1 MIYDALIVGSGPAG
15 ATTALL
21 LAEAG
26 WSVAIVEKQEFPRRK
41 VCGEFISATSLPLL
55 QKLGLADLYLQQ
67 GGAPVRRVGIFAAD
81 AMITSAMP
89 AAQHELTQWGRAF
102 GREHLDT
109 ELLSR
114 AVKAGATLWQP
125 FAVKTLQRQNSVSA
139 VTVVAD
145 EQCQIISARTVIMA
159 HGSWE
164 RGVES
169 AMEPAHQPGDL
180 LAFKAHFKNSSLA
193 PDLMPLLAFPGGYGG
208 MAHSDSGRVTLSC
221 CVQRKTLQAI
231 RKKYSGIA
239 AGEAVLQHIMAY
251 CVGVRQAL
259 QTAKREGKWLSAGP
273 IRPGIRQRYA
283 DGVFYVGNI
292 AGEAHP
298 IVAEG
303 ISMAMQSGWLL
314 AENLLAHR
322 DDMAMAGRLYAK
334 QWRAHFAPRIQA
346 AALFSIIAMRPW
358 LVKSI
363 LPVLKTFPKLLT
375 FGARLS
381 GKVKQ
386 VVPALALVDKTI

>member
-1 MIYDALIVGSGPAG
+1 
-15 ATTALL
+15 
-21 LAEAG
+21 
-26 WSVAIVEKQEFPRRK
+26 
-41 VCGEFISATSLPLL
+41 
-55 QKLGLADLYLQQ
+55 
-67 GGAPVRRVGIFAAD
+67 
-81 AMITSAMP
+81 
-89 AAQHELTQWGRAF
+89 
-102 GREHLDT
+102 
-109 ELLSR
+109 
-114 AVKAGATLWQP
+114 
-125 FAVKTLQRQNSVSA
+125 
-139 VTVVAD
+139 
-145 EQCQIISARTVIMA
+145 
-159 HGSWE
+159 
-164 RGVES
+164 
-169 AMEPAHQPGDL
+169 
-180 LAFKAHFKNSSLA
+180 
-193 PDLMPLLAFPGGYGG
+193 
-208 MAHSDSGRVTLSC
+208 
-221 CVQRKTLQAI
+221 VQRKTLQAI